1 MQTLVNKGAKNDMIV
16 SDENALKGLVSF
28 PQKAE
33 QIAISGY
40 FDNLDNLITLH
51 QRKCDEIKE
60 IKKFMLQNMFPQK
73 G

>member
-1 MQTLVNKGAKNDMIV
+1 MPQCSALLQTYPHHLSSQSSKEQAKIG
-16 SDENALKGLVSF
+16 E
-28 PQKAE
+28 
-33 QIAISGY
+33 Y
-40 FDNLDNLITLH
+40 FSNLDNLITLH